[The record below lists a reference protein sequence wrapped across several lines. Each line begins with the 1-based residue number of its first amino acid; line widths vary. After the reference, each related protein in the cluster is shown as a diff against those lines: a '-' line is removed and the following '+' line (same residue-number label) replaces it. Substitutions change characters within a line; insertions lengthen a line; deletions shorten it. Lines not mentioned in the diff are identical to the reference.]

1 MKNLVLAL
9 SACAL
14 FSCQD
19 PVNNTV
25 IITGTITEPLDETAS
40 ISSKDYRTS
49 YTDSLDSEATF
60 EIEFE
65 LDAPSYMNF
74 IHGKESTAMYVRPG
88 DSIRV
93 NINPSEFDE
102 TIKYKGSKASSFLAA
117 KYLLED
123 NLDLR
128 ELYSLEEPDFL
139 TTVSQASAQM
149 NGLLDSV
156 GEGAFKTEQKRVI
169 SLQWASKK
177 LSYKKYYTNLG
188 NGEIELSV
196 NYFKFMED
204 IDINDPSFLE
214 DNNSYNFLKTYVS
227 SNVSTDFDHELLSN
241 FDFIARTFNSQTTKD
256 KIAYDLLKDFIKNEV
271 LEDGDVIMEAYKSL
285 QSDSIK
291 YNELNDLRIE
301 MATFS
306 PGRPAFDFTYPN
318 VNGDSISLSDFV
330 GSLVYVDVWATW
342 CGPCKREIPHL
353 LELEKEY
360 HGKNIIF
367 LSVSVDEEKDYD
379 TWKNMLV
386 EKEMGGVQ
394 LFASGWSKIAKD
406 YKINGIPRFMLFD
419 SNGNI
424 INVRA
429 PRPSNDGIRPL
440 IDQHL

>member
-139 TTVSQASAQM
+139 TAVDQASAQM
-149 NGLLDSV
+149 NGLLDSI
-156 GEGAFKTEQKRVI
+156 GECAFKTEQKRVI

-271 LEDGDVIMEAYKSL
+271 LEDGDVIMEAYKAL

>member
-139 TTVSQASAQM
+139 TAVDQASAQM

-241 FDFIARTFNSQTTKD
+241 FDFIARTFNNQTTKD

-429 PRPSNDGIRPL
+429 PRPSNDGIRTL

>member
-139 TTVSQASAQM
+139 TAVDQASAQM
-149 NGLLDSV
+149 NGLLDSI
-156 GEGAFKTEQKRVI
+156 GECAFKTEQKRVI

-301 MATFS
+301 MATFNT
-306 PGRPAFDFTYPN
+306 GRPAFDFTYPN

>member
-139 TTVSQASAQM
+139 TAVDQASAQM
-149 NGLLDSV
+149 NGLLDSI
-156 GEGAFKTEQKRVI
+156 GECAFKTEQKRVI

-241 FDFIARTFNSQTTKD
+241 FDFIARTFNNQTTKD

-301 MATFS
+301 MATFNT
-306 PGRPAFDFTYPN
+306 GRPAFDFTYPN

>member
-139 TTVSQASAQM
+139 TAVDQASVQM
-149 NGLLDSV
+149 NGLLDSI
-156 GEGAFKTEQKRVI
+156 GECAFKTEQKRVI

>member
-25 IITGTITEPLDETAS
+25 IIKGTITEPLDETAS

-139 TTVSQASAQM
+139 TAVDQASAQM
-149 NGLLDSV
+149 NGLLDSI
-156 GEGAFKTEQKRVI
+156 GECAFKTEQKRVI

-241 FDFIARTFNSQTTKD
+241 FDFIARTFNNQTTKD

-301 MATFS
+301 MATFNT
-306 PGRPAFDFTYPN
+306 GRPAFDFTYPN

-429 PRPSNDGIRPL
+429 PRPSNDGIRTL

>member
-25 IITGTITEPLDETAS
+25 IIKGTITEPLDETAS

-139 TTVSQASAQM
+139 TAVDQASAQM

-241 FDFIARTFNSQTTKD
+241 FDFIARTFNNQTTKD

-301 MATFS
+301 MATFNT
-306 PGRPAFDFTYPN
+306 GRPAFDFTYPN

>member
-139 TTVSQASAQM
+139 TAVDQASAQM
-149 NGLLDSV
+149 NGLLDSI
-156 GEGAFKTEQKRVI
+156 GECAFKTEQKRVI

-429 PRPSNDGIRPL
+429 PRPSNDGIRTL

>member
-139 TTVSQASAQM
+139 TAVDQASAQM
-149 NGLLDSV
+149 NGLLDSI
-156 GEGAFKTEQKRVI
+156 GECAFKTEQKRVI

-241 FDFIARTFNSQTTKD
+241 FDFIARTFNNQTTKD

-301 MATFS
+301 MATFNT
-306 PGRPAFDFTYPN
+306 GRPAFDFTYPN

-429 PRPSNDGIRPL
+429 PRPSNDGIRTL

>member
-139 TTVSQASAQM
+139 TAVDQASAQM

-227 SNVSTDFDHELLSN
+227 SNVSADFDHKLLSN

-301 MATFS
+301 MATFNT
-306 PGRPAFDFTYPN
+306 GRPAFDFTYPN

>member
-139 TTVSQASAQM
+139 TAVDQASAQM
-149 NGLLDSV
+149 NGLLDSI
-156 GEGAFKTEQKRVI
+156 GECAFKTEQKRVI

-241 FDFIARTFNSQTTKD
+241 FDFIARTFNNQTTKD

-271 LEDGDVIMEAYKSL
+271 LEDGDVIMEAYKAL

-429 PRPSNDGIRPL
+429 PRPSNDGIRTL

>member
-139 TTVSQASAQM
+139 TAVDQASAQM
-149 NGLLDSV
+149 NGLLDSI
-156 GEGAFKTEQKRVI
+156 GECAFKTEQKRVI

-301 MATFS
+301 MATFNT
-306 PGRPAFDFTYPN
+306 GRPAFDFTYPN

-429 PRPSNDGIRPL
+429 PRPSNDGIRTL

>member
-139 TTVSQASAQM
+139 TAVAKASAQM

-156 GEGAFKTEQKRVI
+156 GEGVFKTEQKRVI

-285 QSDSIK
+285 QSDSVK
-291 YNELNDLRIE
+291 YNELNDLRLE
-301 MATFS
+301 MAAFNT
-306 PGRPAFDFTYPN
+306 GNPAFDFTYPN
-318 VNGDSISLSDFV
+318 VKGDSISLSDFV

-342 CGPCKREIPHL
+342 CGPCKAEIPSL
-353 LELEKEY
+353 QKLEADY
-360 HGKNIIF
+360 HEKNITF
-367 LSVSVDEEKDYD
+367 MSVSVDTDKEAWEK
-379 TWKNMLV
+379 MV
-386 EKEMGGVQ
+386 KEQELGGVQ
-394 LFASGWSKIAKD
+394 LWADGWSEITKD
-406 YKINGIPRFMLFD
+406 YAIFGIPRFMLFD
-419 SNGNI
+419 SNGNVI
-424 INVRA
+424 STDA
-429 PRPSNDGIRPL
+429 PRPSSSEIREL
-440 IDQHL
+440 LEANL

>member
-156 GEGAFKTEQKRVI
+156 GEGTFKTEQKRVI

>member
-25 IITGTITEPLDETAS
+25 IIKGTITEPLDETAS

-139 TTVSQASAQM
+139 TAVDQASAQM
-149 NGLLDSV
+149 NGLLDSI
-156 GEGAFKTEQKRVI
+156 GECAFKTEQKRVI

-241 FDFIARTFNSQTTKD
+241 FDFIARTFNNQTTKD

-271 LEDGDVIMEAYKSL
+271 LEDGDVIMEAYKAL

-429 PRPSNDGIRPL
+429 PRPSNDGIRTL

>member
-139 TTVSQASAQM
+139 TAVDQASAQM
-149 NGLLDSV
+149 NGLLDSI
-156 GEGAFKTEQKRVI
+156 GECAFKTEQKRVI